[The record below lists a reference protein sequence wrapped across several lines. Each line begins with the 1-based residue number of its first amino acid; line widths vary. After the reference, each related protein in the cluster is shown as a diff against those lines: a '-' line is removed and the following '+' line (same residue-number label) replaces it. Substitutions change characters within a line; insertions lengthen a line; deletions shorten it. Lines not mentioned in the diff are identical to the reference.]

1 MGEEDWGR
9 KAGGLGH
16 SPHASA
22 GAVWERL
29 LVAPDE
35 RDRDFLDELE
45 AAFGVGAA
53 D

>member
-1 MGEEDWGR
+1 MGP
-9 KAGGLGH
+9 GH

-35 RDRDFLDELE
+35 RGRDFLLE
-45 AAFGVGAA
+45 EHILVAAFGAGAA